1 MQTNILTEEQYKML
15 SKKLINSIERH
26 FKIVPINTLQ
36 HHKYKLIKPVYITI
50 EMGKDFIIAS
60 LDDIEAFAYADT
72 EFEAI
77 NQLCEEII
85 NIYEDLQE
93 DRENL
98 GKFPKRWLAFLEE
111 IIEKSEER

>member
-1 MQTNILTEEQYKML
+1 ML

-26 FKIVPINTLQ
+26 LKIIPLNTLQ
-36 HHKYKLIKPVYITI
+36 HHKYILIKPVYITI
-50 EMGKDFIIAS
+50 EMGKDVIIAS

-77 NQLCEEII
+77 NRLC
-85 NIYEDLQE
+85 EDLQE

-98 GKFPKRWLAFLEE
+98 GKFPKKWLTFLEE
-111 IIEKSEER
+111 IIEKSEERCCRKVIQETGFEGAVYRT